1 MGVLANKQVTVTT
14 AATLVIDGNDDGCYV
29 NVRTGAKV
37 VYIGDSSVS
46 ISNGYLLDED
56 ESISLILGPNEGL
69 YAIVEADTGTLY
81 FLATMNQ

>member
-1 MGVLANKQVTVTT
+1 MGVLTNKQVTVTT
-14 AATLVIDGNDDGCYV
+14 EATLVIDGNDDGCYV
-29 NVRTGAKV
+29 NVKAGASV

-46 ISNGYLLDED
+46 ISNGYELEEG

-69 YAIVEADTGTLY
+69 YAIVEEDTGTLY

>member
-14 AATLVIDGNDDGCYV
+14 EATLVIDGNDDGCHV
-29 NVRTGAKV
+29 SVRADNKK

-56 ESISLILGPNEGL
+56 ESIQVVLGPNEEM
-69 YAIVEADTGTLY
+69 YAVVEADTGTLF